1 MCRKALQVRA
11 LHTPPQRMKGEKML
25 RLYKGRYLI
34 AVYDNNDQFVDCA
47 TSIMQLKMFKSKSV
61 YSQISRNQF
70 FSMRKYKIYLIDC
83 LEKHDDVFAEED
95 EIFLQDL
102 QCYKSKTDIYK
113 SLAEKYGK
121 SLRTIQRLVS
131 KGKIKIEDELGE
143 VGNVI

>member
-1 MCRKALQVRA
+1 
-11 LHTPPQRMKGEKML
+11 ML

-34 AVYDNNDQFVDCA
+34 AVYDQFDRFVDCA
-47 TSIMQLKMFKSKSV
+47 TSIKGLKMFKPSSA
-61 YSQISRNQF
+61 YSQISREQF

-95 EIFLQDL
+95 EIFLNEL
-102 QCYKSKTDIYK
+102 KCYPRKTDIYK

-121 SLRTIQRLVS
+121 SMRTIQRYIS
-131 KGKIKIEDELGE
+131 NGKIKLEDELGE